1 LNKNSDPKIK
11 LQTQSNQ
18 LEVATFGAGCFWCVE
33 AIFKHL
39 EGVESVVSGY
49 SGGDVN
55 NPTYEEVCSG
65 STGHAEACQL
75 TYDPSKITYTEL
87 LEVFWQLHDPT
98 TLNRQGEDV
107 GTQYRSVIFYHNAQQ
122 KKLAEKHKKELDES
136 GAWHNPIVTAINP
149 YKNFYRAEEYHQEYY
164 KLNADNPYSTFV
176 ILPKMEKFKK
186 VFKDKLKP

>member
-1 LNKNSDPKIK
+1 MNKNSDPKIK

>member
-1 LNKNSDPKIK
+1 M
-11 LQTQSNQ
+11 
-18 LEVATFGAGCFWCVE
+18 E
-33 AIFKHL
+33 AIFKNL

-75 TYDPSKITYTEL
+75 AYDPSKITYTEL
-87 LEVFWQLHDPT
+87 LEVFWQIHDPT

-107 GTQYRSVIFYHNAQQ
+107 GTQYRSVVFYHNAQQ
-122 KKLAEKHKKELDES
+122 KNLAEKYKKELDGS
-136 GAWHNPIVTAINP
+136 GAWHNPIVTEISP
-149 YKNFYRAEEYHQEYY
+149 YKNFYRAEAYHQDYY
-164 KLNADNPYSTFV
+164 KLNADTPYSTFV

-186 VFKDKLKP
+186 AFSDKLKQ

>member
-1 LNKNSDPKIK
+1 MNKISDHKKKPITKFNH
-11 LQTQSNQ
+11 LDS
-18 LEVATFGAGCFWCVE
+18 ATFGAGCFWCVE
-33 AIFKHL
+33 AIFKNL

-49 SGGDVN
+49 SGGKVN

-65 STGHAEACQL
+65 STGHAEVCQL

-87 LEVFWQLHDPT
+87 LEVFWQIHDPT

-122 KKLAEKHKKELDES
+122 KKLAEKYKKKLDES